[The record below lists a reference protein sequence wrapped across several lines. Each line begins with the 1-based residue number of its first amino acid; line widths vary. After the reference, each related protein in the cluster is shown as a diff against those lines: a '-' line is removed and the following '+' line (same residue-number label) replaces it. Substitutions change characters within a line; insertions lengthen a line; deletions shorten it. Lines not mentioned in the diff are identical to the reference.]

1 MHAVYGWRGT
11 IGMMTPGTGQQSE
24 FHRKVPDGVAVCTT
38 LLPLKAATVD
48 GLIEM
53 GKHVEE
59 AAALLAQQRADVIV
73 FVCTTGS
80 MIKGIDY
87 DKEII
92 KRIEDTTGIPA
103 TTTTTAVLNAL
114 KVFQVKKISVT
125 TPYREELNNAEKIFL
140 EKSGFEVSSIKGL
153 GIGDHAIQDVQP
165 GNMYRF
171 TKEQFSPDAD
181 AAFISCTGLCVFD
194 IIEALETDLQKPV
207 ITSVQASLWDALKK
221 INIFEKIDG
230 LGRLFRV
237 FN

>member
-11 IGMMTPGTGQQSE
+11 IGMMTPGTGQQTE

-38 LLPLKAATVD
+38 LLPLKAATVE

-80 MIKGIDY
+80 LIKGIGY

-92 KRIEDTTGIPA
+92 ERIESTTGIPA
-103 TTTTTAVLNAL
+103 TTTTTAVLSAL
-114 KVFQVKKISVT
+114 KALRVQKLSVT
-125 TPYREELNNAEKIFL
+125 TPYIEELNNTEKSFL
-140 EKSGFEVSSIKGL
+140 EKSGFKVTNIKGL
-153 GIGDHAIQDVQP
+153 GIGDHTIQDVQP

-171 TKEQFSPDAD
+171 SKEQFTSDAD

-207 ITSVQASLWDALKK
+207 ITSVQASLWGALRR
-221 INIFEKIDG
+221 INILEKIDG

-237 FN
+237 